1 MSLGMK
7 LFLRAV
13 FAIAVAIALVVP
25 SLYILYMGQ
34 PEIAVEEGSA
44 SYSLRGDFFNT
55 NGSTLSFSNLNATTL
70 IAEKGFNDFAL
81 RTSMSGFAWSDKSSN
96 PLLYFVM
103 TLYVSGNLSYNLHP
117 SGLRITAAPLSNS
130 TYTFKTYF
138 GRSVAQYDNGYDL
151 ISPQVDNVS
160 KSGGGLDLNLSLLN
174 DSGLRQPQTFNFS
187 VMDIITNQLMLLNS
201 SIGIPVQYNTTYGIS
216 VTASLEGL
224 SNPVSTTLYLFFIDV
239 P

>member
-1 MSLGMK
+1 MSPRMK

-138 GRSVAQYDNGYDL
+138 GRSVAQYGNGYDL
-151 ISPQVDNVS
+151 ISPQVDNAS
-160 KSGGGLDLNLSLLN
+160 KSGGGLDLNLTLLN
-174 DSGLRQPQTFNFS
+174 DSGLRQTQTFNFS

-201 SIGIPVQYNTTYGIS
+201 SIGRQSDQNM
-216 VTASLEGL
+216 
-224 SNPVSTTLYLFFIDV
+224 F
-239 P
+239 